1 MPVQR
6 HKAEKSM
13 EQEVDVAII
22 GAGSAGLYAQGQIR
36 RKTDNYVLID
46 GGELGTTCARVG
58 CMPSKALIQVAED
71 FHRRTI
77 FPREGIEGGDSLSVE
92 GPDALE
98 HVQDLRDIFVDKV
111 LSTTTD
117 EMGEEFIPEYAQ
129 FIGPGLLQVGERR
142 IRAKSIVIASGSKP
156 IVPEAWKVFGDR
168 ILTTDEIFELET
180 LPTSLA
186 VIGLG
191 VIGLE
196 LGQAFNRLGVQVT
209 GIDQLETIGHLDD
222 PEINKTAIQILGKEM
237 PLWLGQPASIEEA
250 ADGMLR
256 ISAGDNSVEVEK
268 VLVCIGRRPNMASLG
283 IEKAGVTL
291 NEHGLPNYNPN
302 TLQIEDK
309 PLFVAG
315 DVNGDR
321 PVLHEAADEGRIAG
335 INAMADTPIAFRRKT
350 PLFIT
355 FSDPNLVML
364 GKTWSELD
372 HDNTLVGSVALGLLG
387 RALIMGRNKGQL
399 RLYADKTSGK
409 LLGASM
415 VAPHGEH
422 LAHLLNWCIEQNLTL
437 LQMVRMP
444 FYHPVLEE
452 AIQPVLR
459 EMISNGGFA
468 PNELPPDLEPL

>member
-1 MPVQR
+1 
-6 HKAEKSM
+6 M
-13 EQEVDVAII
+13 EQDVDVAII
-22 GAGSAGLYAQGQIR
+22 GAGSAGLYALGQVK

-58 CMPSKALIQVAED
+58 CMPSKVLIQVAED
-71 FHRRTI
+71 FHRRCI
-77 FPREGIEGGDSLSVE
+77 FPREGIEGGDGLSIE

-111 LSTTTD
+111 LSTSSD
-117 EMGEEFIPEYAQ
+117 HMGEEFIADYAQ
-129 FIGPGLLQVGERR
+129 FIEPGLLQVGERR
-142 IRAKSIVIASGSKP
+142 IRARRIVIATGSTP
-156 IVPEAWKVFGDR
+156 IVPADWKVFGDR

-180 LPTSLA
+180 LPESLA

-196 LGQAFNRLGVQVT
+196 LGQAFHRLGVKVT

-237 PLWLGQPASIEEA
+237 PLWLGLPARIEEA
-250 ADGMLR
+250 SDGLLK

-268 VLVCIGRRPNMASLG
+268 VLVCIGRRPNLG
-283 IEKAGVTL
+283 GIAIEKAGIKL
-291 NEHGLPNYNPN
+291 GAHGLPDYNPN
-302 TLQIEDK
+302 TMQIEDK
-309 PLFVAG
+309 PLFIAG

-335 INAMADTPIAFRRKT
+335 INAVSDSPIAFRRKT
-350 PLFIT
+350 PLYIT
-355 FSDPNLVML
+355 FSDPNLVQL

-372 HDNTLVGSVALGLLG
+372 TDNTLVGSVALGMLG

-422 LAHLLNWCIEQNLTL
+422 LGHLLNWCIEQDLTI

-459 EMISNGGFA
+459 DMVTRGEFAEDGFPA
-468 PNELPPDLEPL
+468 DLERR

>member
-1 MPVQR
+1 MD
-6 HKAEKSM
+6 
-13 EQEVDVAII
+13 QEVDVAII
-22 GAGSAGLYAQGQIR
+22 GAGSAGLYALGQVK
-36 RKTDNYVLID
+36 RKTDSYVLID

-71 FHRRTI
+71 YHRRSI
-77 FPREGIEGGDSLSVE
+77 FPREGIEGGDTLRVN

-111 LSTTTD
+111 LSTSTD
-117 EMGEEFIPEYAQ
+117 EIGDKFIAEYAQ
-129 FIGPGLLQVGERR
+129 FIEPGLLQVGDRR
-142 IRAKSIVIASGSKP
+142 IRARRIVIASGSTP
-156 IVPEAWKVFGDR
+156 IVPAPWKDFADSV
-168 ILTTDEIFELET
+168 LTTDEIFELED
-180 LPTSLA
+180 LPESLA

-196 LGQAFNRLGVQVT
+196 LGQAFHRLGVSVT

-222 PEINKTAIQILGKEM
+222 PEINKTATQLLGKEM
-237 PLWLGQPASIEEA
+237 PLWLGHPANIEKL
-250 ADGMLR
+250 ADGKLR
-256 ISAGDNSVEVEK
+256 VSAGEKSVDVEK
-268 VLVCIGRRPNMASLG
+268 VLVCIGRRPNLASVG

-291 NEHGLPNYNPN
+291 NAQGAPDYNRN

-309 PLFVAG
+309 PLFIAG
-315 DVNGDR
+315 DVNSDR

-335 INAMADTPIAFRRKT
+335 INAVADTPIAFRRKT

-355 FSDPNLVML
+355 FSDPNLVL
-364 GKTWSELD
+364 VGKTWSELD
-372 HDNTLVGSVALGLLG
+372 PDNTLVGSVALGMLG

-399 RLYADKTSGK
+399 RLYADSVSGK

-415 VAPHGEH
+415 IAPHGEH
-422 LAHLLNWCIEQNLTL
+422 LGHLLNWCIEQELTI

-459 EMISNGGFA
+459 DMVARGHFA
-468 PNELPPDLEPL
+468 PDELPPDLERL

>member
-1 MPVQR
+1 
-6 HKAEKSM
+6 M

-22 GAGSAGLYAQGQIR
+22 GAGSAGLYALGQVK
-36 RKTDNYVLID
+36 RKTDSYVLID
-46 GGELGTTCARVG
+46 GGELGTTCSRVG
-58 CMPSKALIQVAED
+58 CMPSKALIQIAED
-71 FHRRTI
+71 YHRRSI
-77 FPREGIEGGDSLSVE
+77 FPREGINGGDTLSVN

-111 LSTTTD
+111 LSTSTD
-117 EMGEEFIPEYAQ
+117 EMGDEFIADYAQ
-129 FIGPGLLQVGERR
+129 FIAPGLLQVGDRR
-142 IRAKSIVIASGSKP
+142 IRARRIVIASGSTP
-156 IVPEAWKVFGDR
+156 IVPALWKDFGDSM
-168 ILTTDEIFELET
+168 LTTDEIFELED
-180 LPTSLA
+180 LPESLA

-196 LGQAFNRLGVQVT
+196 LGQAFHRLGVNVT

-222 PEINKTAIQILGKEM
+222 PEINKTAIQLLGKEM
-237 PLWLGQPASIEEA
+237 PLWLGHPANIEKL
-250 ADGMLR
+250 ADGKLR
-256 ISAGDNSVEVEK
+256 VSAGDKSVDVEK
-268 VLVCIGRRPNMASLG
+268 VLVCIGRRPNLASIG

-291 NEHGLPNYNPN
+291 NAQGIPDYNRN

-309 PLFVAG
+309 PLFLAG
-315 DVNGDR
+315 DVNSDR

-335 INAMADTPIAFRRKT
+335 INAVSDTPIAFRRKT

-355 FSDPNLVML
+355 FSDPNIVLV

-372 HDNTLVGSVALGLLG
+372 HDNTLVGSVALGMLG

-399 RLYADKTSGK
+399 RLYADKASGK

-415 VAPHGEH
+415 IAPHGEH
-422 LAHLLNWCIEQNLTL
+422 LGHLLNWCMEQELTV

-452 AIQPVLR
+452 AVQPVLR
-459 EMISNGGFA
+459 DMVARGGFA
-468 PNELPPDLEPL
+468 PDDLPPDLERL

>member
-1 MPVQR
+1 
-6 HKAEKSM
+6 M

-22 GAGSAGLYAQGQIR
+22 GAGSAGLYAMGQVK
-36 RKTDNYVLID
+36 RKTDSYVLID
-46 GGELGTTCARVG
+46 GGELGTTCSRVG

-71 FHRRTI
+71 YHRRNI
-77 FPREGIEGGDSLSVE
+77 FPREGIEGGDKLSVN

-117 EMGEEFIPEYAQ
+117 EMGDEFIAEYAQ
-129 FIGPGLLQVGERR
+129 FIEPGLLQAGDHR
-142 IRAKSIVIASGSKP
+142 IRARRIVIASGSTP
-156 IVPEAWKVFGDR
+156 IVPTPWKDFGDSV
-168 ILTTDEIFELET
+168 LTTDGIFELEE
-180 LPTSLA
+180 LPESLA

-196 LGQAFNRLGVQVT
+196 LGQAFHRLGVSVT
-209 GIDQLETIGHLDD
+209 GIDQQETIGHLDD
-222 PEINKTAIQILGKEM
+222 PEINKTAIQLLGKEM
-237 PLWLGQPASIEEA
+237 PLWLGHPASIEKL
-250 ADGMLR
+250 ADGKLR
-256 ISAGDNSVEVEK
+256 VSAGDKSTDVEK
-268 VLVCIGRRPNMASLG
+268 VLVCIGRRPNLASIG

-291 NEHGLPNYNPN
+291 NAQGIPDYNRN

-309 PLFVAG
+309 PLFLAG
-315 DVNGDR
+315 DVNSDR

-335 INAMADTPIAFRRKT
+335 INAVSDTPIAFRRKT

-355 FSDPNLVML
+355 FSDPNIVLV

-372 HDNTLVGSVALGLLG
+372 HDNTLVGSVVLGMLG

-399 RLYADKTSGK
+399 RLYADKSSGK

-415 VAPHGEH
+415 IAPHGEH
-422 LAHLLNWCIEQNLTL
+422 LGHLLNWCIEQELTI

-459 EMISNGGFA
+459 DMVAKGNFA
-468 PNELPPDLEPL
+468 PDDLPPDLERL

>member
-1 MPVQR
+1 
-6 HKAEKSM
+6 
-13 EQEVDVAII
+13 
-22 GAGSAGLYAQGQIR
+22 
-36 RKTDNYVLID
+36 
-46 GGELGTTCARVG
+46 
-58 CMPSKALIQVAED
+58 MPSKVLIQVAED
-71 FHRRTI
+71 FHRRCI
-77 FPREGIEGGDSLSVE
+77 FPREGIEGGDGLSIE

-98 HVQDLRDIFVDKV
+98 HVQGLRDIFVDKV
-111 LSTTTD
+111 LSTSTD
-117 EMGEEFIPEYAQ
+117 DMGEEFIADYAQ
-129 FIGPGLLQVGERR
+129 FIEPGLLQVGERR
-142 IRAKSIVIASGSKP
+142 IRAKRIVIASGSTP
-156 IVPEAWKVFGDR
+156 IIPGGWKAFGDR
-168 ILTTDEIFELET
+168 ILTTDEIFELEE
-180 LPTSLA
+180 LPESLA

-196 LGQAFNRLGVQVT
+196 LGQAFHRLGVKVT
-209 GIDQLETIGHLDD
+209 GIDQLETIGRLDD

-237 PLWLGQPASIEEA
+237 PLWLGHAASIEEA
-250 ADGMLR
+250 SDGRLR

-268 VLVCIGRRPNMASLG
+268 VLVCIGRRPNLTGIG
-283 IEKAGVTL
+283 IENAGVAL
-291 NEHGLPNYNPN
+291 DEHGIPDYNPN
-302 TLQIEDK
+302 TMQIEDK
-309 PLFVAG
+309 PLFIAG

-335 INAMADTPIAFRRKT
+335 INAASESTIAFRRKT

-355 FSDPNLVML
+355 FSDPNLVL
-364 GKTWSELD
+364 VGKTWPELD
-372 HDNTLVGSVALGLLG
+372 HDNTLVGSVALGMLG

-422 LAHLLNWCIEQNLTL
+422 LGHLLNWCIEQDLTL

-459 EMISNGGFA
+459 EMVASGGFA
-468 PNELPPDLEPL
+468 ADELPPDLERL